1 MRIFYLPHVVVMK
14 TKRFNNVKCLEQA
27 PKGGAVSIM
36 FAIIRRKAVLLGPYI
51 LSRVNTALKR
61 ADTDS

>member
-1 MRIFYLPHVVVMK
+1 MK